1 MFLPGESHG
10 QRTLVGYS
18 PWGRKE
24 SDTTECSLACT
35 PKLLRGFFF
44 FFFLLVFT
52 NWHSMPALELCDPGG
67 MGQGQGHPP
76 ALHLNTDKNR
86 AVVQTTPV
94 LANMVAAT
102 LSGSAPAWT

>member
-1 MFLPGESHG
+1 
-10 QRTLVGYS
+10 
-18 PWGRKE
+18 
-24 SDTTECSLACT
+24 
-35 PKLLRGFFF
+35 
-44 FFFLLVFT
+44 
-52 NWHSMPALELCDPGG
+52 MPALELCDPGG